1 MNYAFFCTKKRR
13 RPMMRGN
20 GRKVIKKKGNS
31 DHHLYPAPITGSN
44 QDISV
49 VLWCKS
55 IGALVFSCF
64 S

>member
-1 MNYAFFCTKKRR
+1 
-13 RPMMRGN
+13 MMRGN

-31 DHHLYPAPITGSN
+31 DHYLYPAPITGSN

-49 VLWCKS
+49 VLWCNS